1 MRRVR
6 SPVTVALLA
15 VTIMA
20 VNAPA
25 ASTAKKALPDTSA
38 LVTQADVTAAFGK
51 LDPTLQPTSVSDPVS
66 SGASKTGGSCET
78 QTRVP
83 ELGGR
88 QGVGAGER
96 GAKKTQCPNRAAPA
110 RRSRFPGRRHCSSRP
125 REDTSIVRDVT
136 FLRSG
141 HVRADPGPVERRQD
155 AKVPASGFVDLATSA
170 LAKKAPSTTKN
181 HRGHSCVHARRPRRR
196 RLGAR
201 PARQRQRRQVERIG
215 ASTARP
221 ATPTPS
227 RSP

>member
-78 QTRVP
+78 QLVFP
-83 ELGGR
+83 NS
-88 QGVGAGER
+88 VAGKVLVQASA
-96 GAKKTQCPNRAAPA
+96 GAKKTQCPNPAAPGKKVTVSGAKALLEPTHAA
-110 RRSRFPGRRHCSSRP
+110 REH
-125 REDTSIVRDVT
+125 
-136 FLRSG
+136 
-141 HVRADPGPVERRQD
+141 RA
-155 AKVPASGFVDLATSA
+155 
-170 LAKKAPSTTKN
+170 
-181 HRGHSCVHARRPRRR
+181 
-196 RLGAR
+196 
-201 PARQRQRRQVERIG
+201 
-215 ASTARP
+215 
-221 ATPTPS
+221 
-227 RSP
+227 